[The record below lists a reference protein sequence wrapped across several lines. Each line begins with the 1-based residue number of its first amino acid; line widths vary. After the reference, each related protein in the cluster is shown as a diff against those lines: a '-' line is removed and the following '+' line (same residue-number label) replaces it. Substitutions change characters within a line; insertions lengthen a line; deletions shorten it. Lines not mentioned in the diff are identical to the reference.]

1 MIEPPW
7 HLFRGLI
14 YGTVFIILVWHQ
26 IFHGQLAK
34 ASEGIYFIRR
44 FAEQQTRR
52 NPLAGSDAKRTARNV
67 PDETAYEGN
76 LIEPARGETERVAA
90 GKSVEVAGSNPGKLS
105 GGDEVESGG
114 NYPEDYPEEEAG
126 DGGSKAS
133 GSSPVGR
140 MGGRNT
146 PIELVRNEA
155 PKVSAG
161 EARTLRE
168 PAKIARSFAIGEK
181 TGPSR
186 LPDKP
191 TEFHSSDKVPA
202 RPPLLIELGDPFL
215 HQGNLNPGFELPGGA
230 VWQPRLWVFGT
241 LRTAVQSFD
250 NGVDPGITE
259 WASRFDLFA
268 NLQLTGTEKII
279 VGIRPLDR
287 NRPNEFTRYV
297 WSPENAFRDEVNA
310 DIRTLFFEGDF
321 GSLFPFLDPK
331 GMKPIDFGFSVG
343 RQPLVF
349 QDGILINDTVDA
361 VGIVRNNIHLPGVSN
376 LRITGVYG
384 WGELDSNR
392 PDPDAT
398 MIGLFLAADLP
409 VSTVELDGIYVK
421 DDGQGND
428 GSFHFGVASTQ
439 RIGLLNT
446 TFRVNVSI
454 AEDRDTVGV
463 SDGVL
468 LSAELSH
475 TPHGSDDNI
484 YLNLFWAID
493 NYTQAGREPVVG
505 GPLATFGILFASVS
519 LGNYLSELSSRANE
533 VAGGALGYQAFWDQ
547 HRKNLVFEV
556 AGRFDTSGK
565 GNDDIAIGIQYQHK
579 LTQRLL
585 WQIDTFYTFQ
595 ERRDDAFGGRMELLY
610 QF

>member
-26 IFHGQLAK
+26 IFYSHLAR
-34 ASEGIYFIRR
+34 ASEGIYYVRR
-44 FAEQQTRR
+44 IVERR
-52 NPLAGSDAKRTARNV
+52 ARSKPAVRNRRVVRNKQTARN
-67 PDETAYEGN
+67 N
-76 LIEPARGETERVAA
+76 
-90 GKSVEVAGSNPGKLS
+90 SVEVARNH
-105 GGDEVESGG
+105 
-114 NYPEDYPEEEAG
+114 PEETARREASELARI
-126 DGGSKAS
+126 DSNETAQNGSTGAAWSVAKKTVQS
-133 GSSPVGR
+133 GSAGTVWSDAKKTAQSDSTGAAWSVAKKTVQSG
-140 MGGRNT
+140 
-146 PIELVRNEA
+146 
-155 PKVSAG
+155 SAG
-161 EARTLRE
+161 TARKE
-168 PAKIARSFAIGEK
+168 PVQVAGGFAIGEK
-181 TGPSR
+181 TGESR
-186 LPDKP
+186 LSDKP
-191 TEFHSSDKVPA
+191 TEFHSADKVPE

-230 VWQPRLWVFGT
+230 VWQPRLWIFGT
-241 LRTAVQSFD
+241 LRTAIQSFD

-268 NLQLTGTEKII
+268 NLQLTGTEKIL

-287 NRPNEFTRYV
+287 NRFSEFTRYS
-297 WSPENAFRDEVNA
+297 WSPENSFRDETNV

-331 GMKPIDFGFSVG
+331 GTKPIDFGFSVG

-361 VGIVRNNIHLPGVSN
+361 VGVVRNNIHLPGVSN
-376 LRITGVYG
+376 LRATAVYG

-409 VSTVELDGIYVK
+409 VSTVEIDGIYVK

-428 GSFHFGVASTQ
+428 GSFHFGASATQ
-439 RIGLLNT
+439 RIGELNT
-446 TFRVNVSI
+446 TFRANAST

-468 LSAELSH
+468 LSAELSF
-475 TPHGSDDNI
+475 TPHRSDDNV
-484 YLNLFWAID
+484 YFNAFWAID

-547 HRKNLVFEV
+547 HRKNLVFEI

-565 GNDDIAIGIQYQHK
+565 GNDDIALGIQYQQK

-585 WQIDTFYTFQ
+585 WQIDTFYSFQ
-595 ERRDDAFGGRMELLY
+595 DGRDDAFGGRMELLY